1 MGIALATYFLR
12 CLLHQ
17 VRKLDAAIGK
27 EEKEPAPAAEICNA
41 DGMDGVAMDGEPD
54 GDSKRKRK
62 RRAGADNEEENGVP
76 LDAVKLESMGYREL
90 QALAKARGLNAN
102 GSKKDVMQRL
112 LSTPATSVPTVDAGV
127 QDKKEASGGLFICS
141 FCILFIG
148 G

>member
-41 DGMDGVAMDGEPD
+41 DGMDGVVMDGEAD
-54 GDSKRKRK
+54 GDNKRKRK
-62 RRAGADNEEENGVP
+62 RCAGADNEEENGVP
-76 LDAVKLESMGYREL
+76 LDPVKLESMGSREL
-90 QALAKARGLNAN
+90 QALAKTRGLNAN

-112 LSTPATSVPTVDAGV
+112 LSTPATSVATVV